1 MKLSSPLT
9 RLLLLDTIVMSNP
22 PPTNSPTLKE
32 LLEEKGIS
40 KVALYEATK
49 VREDT
54 IRKWQR
60 GATTPRIDLAI
71 KVSAV
76 LGISLK
82 TFCRSIGLDV
92 EALPDDVATPPPP
105 PNLDEVIAD
114 AERTLAML
122 KSLAAQKKA

>member
-1 MKLSSPLT
+1 
-9 RLLLLDTIVMSNP
+9 MSNSHP
-22 PPTNSPTLKE
+22 HQFPTLKE
-32 LLEEKGIS
+32 LLLEKGIS
-40 KVALYEATK
+40 KVALYEATE
-49 VREDT
+49 VSEGT

-60 GATTPRIDLAI
+60 GASIPRIDLAI

-76 LGISLK
+76 LGVSLK

-92 EALPDDVATPPPP
+92 NGLPDDVATPPPP

-114 AERTLAML
+114 TERTLAML